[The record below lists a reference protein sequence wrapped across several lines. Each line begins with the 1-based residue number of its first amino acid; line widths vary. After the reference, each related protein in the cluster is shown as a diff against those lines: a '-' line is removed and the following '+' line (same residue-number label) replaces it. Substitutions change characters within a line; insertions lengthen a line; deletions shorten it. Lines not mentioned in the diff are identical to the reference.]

1 MTKKHSS
8 QKSLFRCCSIALWIL
23 SIICILVL
31 LGFICSTNI
40 VPMKY
45 FIILTVLLII
55 FMAFHGFFV
64 IHKKT
69 RIWILVVIDILA
81 VIFASIQIFA
91 CVKIHETMSF
101 LQENLGSKY
110 ETNIYNIVVNADSVY
125 KSIADI
131 EGSSVQIVQDEDD
144 MSSVENALLEKVN
157 VTTDYVDDVVAALT
171 EVTTDKNK
179 IILVN
184 SGNYDAMVNMDE
196 DYSAKVR
203 IIDTVSITTE
213 VTIEETGIQVTSEP
227 FVLYLSGIDTRSN
240 ALPSRSLSDVNIILA
255 INPKTR
261 NILMIHIPRDYYV
274 QIHGTTGLKDKLTHA
289 GAIGGVELSMSTIED
304 LLEIEIPYYLRVNFN
319 SVVNLVD
326 AIGGIRIYSDVN
338 YSFTCWTDR
347 SCSFNPGYNNVD
359 GQCALAFARERHAY
373 ETGDRHRGENQEQ
386 VISLIINKITSS
398 TTLINK
404 YTDILNA
411 LNGTFETN
419 LTTDD
424 ITSLVKMQLDD
435 MRSWNIST
443 VNVDGTG
450 AMSPTHSYPNQ
461 NLYVMNPDQESIEVA
476 IKRLNEILETP
487 DE

>member
-1 MTKKHSS
+1 MTKKHSNR
-8 QKSLFRCCSIALWIL
+8 KNLFRYCSIGLWIL
-23 SIICILVL
+23 SILCILVL
-31 LGFICSTNI
+31 LCFIYSTNI

-55 FMAFHGFFV
+55 FMTFHGFFV

-69 RIWILVVIDILA
+69 RIWILIVIDILA

-125 KSIADI
+125 QSIADI
-131 EGSSVQIVQDEDD
+131 EGASVQIVQDEDD
-144 MSSVENALLEKVN
+144 MSSVEKALLGKVN

-171 EVTTDKNK
+171 EVATDKNK
-179 IILVN
+179 VILVN

-203 IIDTVSITTE
+203 IIDTISITTE
-213 VTIEETGIQVTSEP
+213 VTIDETGIQVTSEP

-338 YSFTCWTDR
+338 YSFTCWTDH

-359 GQCALAFARERHAY
+359 GKCALAFARERHAY

-450 AMSPTHSYPNQ
+450 AMSPTHSYPNR

-476 IKRLNEILETP
+476 IKKLNEILETP